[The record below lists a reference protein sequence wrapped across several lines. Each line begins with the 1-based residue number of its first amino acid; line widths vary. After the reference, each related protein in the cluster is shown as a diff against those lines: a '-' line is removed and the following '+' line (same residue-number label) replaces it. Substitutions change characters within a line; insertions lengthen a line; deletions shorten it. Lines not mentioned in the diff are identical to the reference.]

1 MAFASLG
8 RSILGEDFSPYPEFN
23 VYKIYEIDKQYTSR
37 YYVKI
42 TVLNKILFHERNEKL
57 SYYEGDTELLKG

>member
-1 MAFASLG
+1 M
-8 RSILGEDFSPYPEFN
+8 D
-23 VYKIYEIDKQYTSR
+23 
-37 YYVKI
+37 YVNI